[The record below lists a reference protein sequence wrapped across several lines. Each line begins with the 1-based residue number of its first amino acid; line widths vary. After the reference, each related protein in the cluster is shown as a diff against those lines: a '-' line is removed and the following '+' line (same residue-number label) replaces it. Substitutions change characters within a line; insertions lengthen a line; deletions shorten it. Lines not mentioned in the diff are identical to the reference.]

1 MTTNRNEK
9 MLHINHI
16 SINNLNEAAKIILSE
31 FNNQTI
37 FVLQGEMGSGK
48 TTFIKALCHCL
59 GVEETVTSPTFALI
73 NEYKTNE
80 GIKIYHF
87 DFYRIKSPNEAFDF
101 GYEEYFYSGNRCFI
115 EWPEKIENL
124 LPDAFVT
131 IAITINEDQT
141 RSFMVNCTNRLNN
154 D

>member
-1 MTTNRNEK
+1 

-16 SINNLNEAAKIILSE
+16 SINNLNDAAKKILCE
-31 FNNQTI
+31 FNEQTI

-73 NEYKTNE
+73 NEYKTKE

-87 DFYRIKSPNEAFDF
+87 DFYRIKTQNEAFDF

-124 LPDAFVT
+124 LPDTFVK

-141 RSFMVNCTNRLNN
+141 RSFLVNSTNRLNN